1 MDSSAHNAVAA
12 AFSDREI
19 AHACYEALER
29 EGFPHR
35 WMAVTKP
42 ADNEAWGD
50 GSAETTSENDIV
62 ESSDGALGAIGR
74 FFSGEGNS
82 LRRSLED
89 HGIDTD
95 EAMEIDE
102 ALHLG
107 GAVVVVAGHE
117 RSEIAASIL
126 RAGGGRFYGA
136 RARSSAVYDV
146 ATDSLVTPATV
157 PVPPAAAVAAPGA
170 NVAAV
175 QTLELREER
184 LEIDKRRVSAGEATV
199 GSRVVSEP
207 VSVDVPVAHE
217 ELFIERHAVDG
228 SRSASGSIG
237 DDETIV
243 VPLQREE
250 VVVEKTPFVRE
261 EVIVG
266 QRRVEGVEHVRETLL
281 HEELEV
287 EPARRPTP

>member
-1 MDSSAHNAVAA
+1 MDTSAHNAVAA

-42 ADNEAWGD
+42 ADVQVWGD
-50 GSAETTSENDIV
+50 GTAAATSENDIV

-89 HGIDTD
+89 HGIDTV
-95 EAMEIDE
+95 EAIAIDE

-107 GAVVVVAGHE
+107 GAVVVVAAHDRRE
-117 RSEIAASIL
+117 VAASIL
-126 RAGGGRFYGA
+126 RQGGGLFFGA
-136 RARSSAVYDV
+136 LAQQAGAYDV
-146 ATDSLVTPATV
+146 ATDTLATDH
-157 PVPPAAAVAAPGA
+157 ASTDAT
-170 NVAAV
+170 
-175 QTLELREER
+175 QHTLELREER
-184 LEIDKRRVSAGEATV
+184 LTIDKRAVVAGEAIV
-199 GSRVVSEP
+199 GTRVVSEP

-217 ELFIERHAVDG
+217 ELFVTRHAVG
-228 SRSASGSIG
+228 ESVATGTIG
-237 DDETIV
+237 DDEKIV
-243 VPLQREE
+243 VPLMREQVAVEKIPVVREE
-250 VVVEKTPFVRE
+250 VV
-261 EVIVG
+261 VG
-266 QRRVEGVEHVRETLL
+266 QRRVEGVEHVHETLL

-287 EPARRPTP
+287 SERAPTSP

>member
-1 MDSSAHNAVAA
+1 MDTSAHNALAA

-19 AHACYEALER
+19 AHACYEALDR

-42 ADNEAWGD
+42 ADADAKGD
-50 GSAETTSENDIV
+50 GSTEATSENDVV

-89 HGIDTD
+89 HGIDTV
-95 EAMEIDE
+95 EAIAIDE

-107 GAVVVVAGHE
+107 GAVVVVAAHD
-117 RSEIAASIL
+117 RPEIAASIL
-126 RAGGGRFYGA
+126 RQGGGTFYGKLA
-136 RARSSAVYDV
+136 QPVGAYDV
-146 ATDSLVTPATV
+146 ASDTLATGTATSTPL
-157 PVPPAAAVAAPGA
+157 PASTLKETA
-170 NVAAV
+170 
-175 QTLELREER
+175 QTLELRQER
-184 LEIDKRRVSAGEATV
+184 LVIEKQAVPAGVATV
-199 GSRVVSEP
+199 GTRVVSEP

-217 ELFIERHAVDG
+217 ELFIERHAVD
-228 SRSASGSIG
+228 AKAAAAGSIG
-237 DDETIV
+237 DDEKIV
-243 VPLQREE
+243 VPLMREQ
-250 VVVEKTPFVRE
+250 VAIDKVAVVRE
-261 EVIVG
+261 EVAVG

-287 EPARRPTP
+287 TEPSRTAP